1 MGPSAMTLCWEPV
14 PDALGYILELQES
27 GGTWTKVAEVTGL
40 LVRKRNLLPGTVYAW
55 RLAFRTSSSIISPWS
70 DVATLETLASDTLQ
84 LAQPRIC
91 SADSASLTVEWDLC
105 EGVTA
110 YTLQFRGDGDLEW
123 TTASTTVKQ
132 NRVRKKGLKP
142 GRSYAF
148 RVQPTT
154 WSQPNEDSYAF
165 SRASALQTVVWVA
178 PMFESTWGNE
188 LVNTTGA
195 SVPVSSLAG
204 KLVALLFSA
213 SWCHASGK
221 YTTELLKQYHVVKA
235 AGRAFEIVWISCD
248 RDETSFWKHIYD
260 VKMPWL
266 AVSYSGWAREAAK
279 THFKVASTPRL
290 IILSPSGRVITE
302 DAQGIHLSLT
312 VVDTWIAQG

>member
-132 NRVRKKGLKP
+132 NRVRKKGPKP
-142 GRSYAF
+142 GHSPMRTLMLSAALPHF
-148 RVQPTT
+148 RPWFGLRQCS
-154 WSQPNEDSYAF
+154 SQP
-165 SRASALQTVVWVA
+165 
-178 PMFESTWGNE
+178 
-188 LVNTTGA
+188 
-195 SVPVSSLAG
+195 
-204 KLVALLFSA
+204 
-213 SWCHASGK
+213 
-221 YTTELLKQYHVVKA
+221 
-235 AGRAFEIVWISCD
+235 
-248 RDETSFWKHIYD
+248 
-260 VKMPWL
+260 
-266 AVSYSGWAREAAK
+266 
-279 THFKVASTPRL
+279 
-290 IILSPSGRVITE
+290 
-302 DAQGIHLSLT
+302 
-312 VVDTWIAQG
+312 